1 MVELRAV
8 RPSRRLTGRPCSRSR
23 NRFRGLPDSFRGLL
37 AVACLAVVGCQSVP
51 HRDLGQARIAFAA
64 GQPERARE
72 VLTKWAGRPGRWNDP
87 AQLDLAI
94 LELASGEPHAA
105 ERRLRKLRDRFDETP
120 ASDVGR
126 EAVSLVTDDTHRRY
140 RPAGYE
146 QVMIRAMLAVCSLAG
161 DGVDAESYTLQ
172 AMAKQA
178 ELARNAE
185 ERGLAFTGDDFRP
198 IAVAP
203 YLRGVVREATH
214 RDYDDAA
221 RAYQLVSHVRPQFLP
236 VREDLERAGRG
247 VHSAPGH
254 GVLYLLACVGR
265 GPQLRE
271 VTAPTTSAALTLA
284 SAFVADQQR
293 ARPRPGRPGEPV
305 LPNIASVKVPEVVIP
320 PSGTA
325 AVSVHI
331 DGRLWGATQT
341 LTDVGELARRQCE
354 IEMPWTIARAVARRV
369 TKETT
374 IRAARDQLGISGTA
388 GGLVQ
393 FAAAT
398 AWSAGEQADTR
409 CWGLLPREV
418 QVLRAEIPV
427 GVRRLALTPVG
438 PGGGGRGP
446 TRSVDVTIED
456 GRNQYL
462 VVFAADAHLQ
472 VTGAAQ

>member
-1 MVELRAV
+1 MIG
-8 RPSRRLTGRPCSRSR
+8 RRRSRSR
-23 NRFRGLPDSFRGLL
+23 HWFRGLL
-37 AVACLAVVGCQSVP
+37 AVACLTAVGCRAVP
-51 HRDLGQARIAFAA
+51 QRDLGQAGIAFSA
-64 GQPERARE
+64 GQPDRARE
-72 VLTKWAGRPGRWNDP
+72 VLTKWAGRPGRWHDP

-94 LELASGEPHAA
+94 LELASGEPQAA

-120 ASDVGR
+120 ALDVGR

-146 QVMIRAMLAVCSLAG
+146 QVMIRAMLAICSLAG

-172 AMAKQA
+172 AMSKQA
-178 ELARNAE
+178 ELARSAE
-185 ERGLAFTGDDFRP
+185 ERGLAFSGDDFRP

-284 SAFVADQQR
+284 SAIVADRQR
-293 ARPRPGRPGEPV
+293 SGPRGGGPGPPV

-341 LTDVGELARRQCE
+341 LTDVGDLARRQSE

-369 TKETT
+369 TKETA
-374 IRAARDQLGISGTA
+374 ISAARDQLGIVGTA

-398 AWSAGEQADTR
+398 AWSASEQADTR
-409 CWGLLPREV
+409 CWGLLPREI
-418 QVLRAEIPV
+418 QVLRAEVPV
-427 GVRRLALTPVG
+427 GTRRLTLTPVG
-438 PGGGGRGP
+438 PGGGARGQS
-446 TRSVDVTIED
+446 RQIEATIED
-456 GRNQYL
+456 GRNHYL
-462 VVFAADAHLQ
+462 VVFAADAHLH
-472 VTGAAQ
+472 VTGAAR